1 MTDVLEAPTERAA
14 PGTYPVP
21 PGRGRWRLTV
31 HRRQFSAVNWQS
43 TLVGELPRAR
53 SRQLVQAWNAPA
65 VLTFDI
71 DGQAPE
77 AALFTELAH
86 DVIAWRWDD
95 TAGQDRAV
103 FRGVINASEDQLDE
117 QSHVVTVTATDY
129 LLALSRRILWATW
142 STPGYPAGGEDQ
154 DQLVVDLLTL
164 ATSSAQTSSGT
175 AFGAGAYVPLS
186 VYRANPDGTA
196 RAAPSGNSV
205 IRSYLGN
212 QIVFDALDQLAK
224 CLGGFDYDVLPL
236 GGAAM
241 GTAATSD
248 QLRIFYAGPSGPQQG
263 VVRANPVL
271 AYGSSVS
278 KVQRQVTSADY
289 GNYWRELAN
298 NQSANAATAQVIG
311 EAWNA
316 DASGTV
322 AGLWSSPD
330 NASDVVDVAT
340 AVARAGGNLNRY
352 GVLIPTYTLTLR
364 PNFYYAGLFNMG
376 DTLPL
381 VIMHGRLKVNTTV
394 RVLGITYKIGDDGQ
408 EDVDL
413 VVGRPDTT
421 LTDILGGVAADVDAL
436 ARR

>member
-1 MTDVLEAPTERAA
+1 MTAVLEAPTEQAA

-21 PGRGRWRLTV
+21 PGRGRWRLTL
-31 HRRQFSAVNWQS
+31 HRRQFSAVNWQT

-53 SRQLVQAWNAPA
+53 GRQLVQGWNKPA

-77 AALFTELAH
+77 ASLFTELAH

-103 FRGVINASEDQLDE
+103 FRGVINASQDQLDE
-117 QSHVVTVTATDY
+117 QSHVVSVTCTDY
-129 LLALSRRILWATW
+129 LLMLSRRIMVNPTGLNWTN
-142 STPGYPAGGEDQ
+142 TDQ
-154 DQLVVDLLTL
+154 DTL
-164 ATSSAQTSSGT
+164 AAAFLSYANAGWTSNGSAT
-175 AFGAGAYVPLS
+175 FLAGAYVPL
-186 VYRANPDGTA
+186 VATNVNPDGSA
-196 RAAPSGNSV
+196 RAALSGNLV
-205 IRSYLGN
+205 VRNYFGN
-212 QIVFDALDQLAK
+212 QIIYDALDQLAK
-224 CLGGFDYDVLPL
+224 CQGGFDYDVLPL

-241 GTAATSD
+241 GTAATTD

-263 VVRANPVL
+263 VVRTSPVL
-271 AYGSSVS
+271 AYGSSVA
-278 KVQRQVTSADY
+278 KVQRQITSADY

-298 NQSANAATAQVIG
+298 NQNATATAAQVYG

-316 DASGTV
+316 DANGTV
-322 AGLWSSPD
+322 VGLWSSPD
-330 NASDVVDVAT
+330 SAADVVDPAT

-352 GVLIPTYTLTLR
+352 GVLIPVYTLTLR

-421 LTDILGGVAADVDAL
+421 LVDILGSVAADVDAL